1 MLRAAHARARRGAPR
16 ARAPSSRP
24 RSLFGALCVALP
36 WLRSALAPPPPSVA
50 APRPAEPA
58 RSLAPAPAPPRAAGA
73 DARSRAAAP
82 AAATLSVQVNARPW
96 ANIEVNGV
104 DLGPTPIAGIPL
116 LAGRHH
122 FRARMP
128 DGRVLERDVDVSAEN
143 RFIVFE

>member
-1 MLRAAHARARRGAPR
+1 M
-16 ARAPSSRP
+16 
-24 RSLFGALCVALP
+24 
-36 WLRSALAPPPPSVA
+36 PSVA
-50 APRPAEPA
+50 
-58 RSLAPAPAPPRAAGA
+58 SPRAAEPSPPPRGERQLRRRAGPAAGA
-73 DARSRAAAP
+73 REIAP

-96 ANIEVNGV
+96 ANIEVDGV

-128 DGRVLERDVDVSAEN
+128 DGRVIERDVDVSAEN